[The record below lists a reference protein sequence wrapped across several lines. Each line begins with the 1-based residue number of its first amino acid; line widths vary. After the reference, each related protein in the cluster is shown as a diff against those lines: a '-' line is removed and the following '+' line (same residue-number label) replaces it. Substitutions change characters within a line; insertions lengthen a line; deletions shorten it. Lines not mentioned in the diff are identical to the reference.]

1 MYMRYPAIAIRFS
14 PYEATVTAGVLG
26 IVLDDFWSI
35 ITEKEPDLCLTW
47 RRTLGQESLD
57 VVLTKTERAGD
68 SVKT

>member
-1 MYMRYPAIAIRFS
+1 MYMRHPAIAFRLS
-14 PYEATVTAGVLG
+14 SYEATVAAGVLG